1 MKRGIEESSL
11 RSLCFEATVRE
22 RGNLERSVC
31 SVCAFSPIKEGGV
44 NPRVRVCV
52 FEEREGER
60 ERGGQDYSWHTR
72 VGTSVGF
79 LFK

>member
-22 RGNLERSVC
+22 RGKLERSVC

-52 FEEREGER
+52 FEEGG
-60 ERGGQDYSWHTR
+60 RGLQLAHACGDQCWI
-72 VGTSVGF
+72 F
-79 LFK
+79 I